1 MKDMISGNVVV
12 LRRTGR
18 GLEDVVYDV
27 SFAFAFMPFIRT
39 HRSISNERLLNA
51 GVGLAWFNTRT

>member
-27 SFAFAFMPFIRT
+27 SFAFAFHAFHP
-39 HRSISNERLLNA
+39 NA
-51 GVGLAWFNTRT
+51 PIHFE